1 MALLATTQH
10 LPHNAG
16 HYAATRYRIA
26 VATDGILYIVV
37 LTFAAGLCM
46 PLGGWIA
53 SFERIQ
59 RRWLEKEVRHFL
71 IALGG
76 GLLLGA
82 VYEVLLPEG
91 LARFGNSV
99 SAVLLFVAGGLLVF
113 LLERLLAARRRESP
127 QLLGMLLDYVPESI
141 ALGGL
146 IATDPS
152 LALVLAIVIGLQN
165 LPEGFNAYRE
175 LAAAGRDS
183 SAKVLSLM
191 CLLTLLGPLA
201 GLSAYAFLAD
211 VPAVLGAIMLS
222 SAGGIVY
229 LMFQDIAPQA
239 HLNRH
244 WAPPL
249 GAVLGFAFTLLT
261 SLWLGHG

>member
-1 MALLATTQH
+1 MAVD
-10 LPHNAG
+10 G
-16 HYAATRYRIA
+16 
-26 VATDGILYIVV
+26 VAYIVV
-37 LTFAAGLCM
+37 LTFAAGVCI

-59 RRWLEKEVRHFL
+59 RQWLEKEVRHFL

-82 VYEVLLPEG
+82 VFQVLLPEG
-91 LARFGNSV
+91 LARFGSSLAAV
-99 SAVLLFVAGGLLVF
+99 SLFVGGGLAVF

-127 QLLGMLLDYVPESI
+127 QLLGLLLDYVPESI

-183 SAKVLSLM
+183 SVKILGVMSA
-191 CLLTLLGPLA
+191 LTLLGPLA
-201 GLSAYAFLAD
+201 GLSAYFFLGER
-211 VPAVLGAIMLS
+211 PAVLGAIMLA

-239 HLNRH
+239 RLNKH

-249 GAVLGFAFTLLT
+249 GAVLGFAFTMVT
-261 SLWLGHG
+261 SIWLGHG